1 MTSLCFALF
10 LAAVAGSLMAGIK
23 LFWPMLLGLV
33 LFFLLGLKRGF
44 SPKELTAMAW
54 RRGKKSLLVIQV
66 FLTIGMVTALWR
78 SSGTIAI
85 FLYYGLRSISPRLF
99 LLVAFLLSAFLSL
112 ALGTSN
118 GVCGTAGVV
127 LIILARSGGVD
138 PVLTAG
144 AVLSGAYFGDRCSP
158 MSSCATLVAACTDT
172 KLYANVREMLKTA
185 ALPTLLSILFYG
197 FLSFRNPITTVDE
210 AVLSALKTNFSLRP
224 LVLVPAALMLV
235 LPLMRVPVKWAMTA
249 STVIAFLL
257 TVFLQG
263 MPAAETLRTAV
274 FGYAPTQP
282 ELARIL
288 TGGGLLA
295 MVHTC
300 LVVFV
305 TGLYAG
311 ILDETHTLDSAHH
324 LAERAAE
331 KLGLFPATCL
341 VSIAIAMV
349 FCNQSVT
356 VMMSEQL
363 MAESYRRRGASR
375 TELAMDIA
383 NSGVMLAGLIPWSIA
398 LTVPLSML
406 GVGVEAAPYAAL
418 LYFIPLCYL
427 FTKRF
432 FRAGQNRPIP
442 SERT

>member
-1 MTSLCFALF
+1 MTALCFAVF
-10 LAAVAGSLMAGIK
+10 LAAVAGSLVLSIQ
-23 LFWPMLLGLV
+23 LFWPLLLGLIR
-33 LFFLLGLKRGF
+33 FFLLGLKRGY
-44 SPKELTAMAW
+44 SPRELTAMAW
-54 RRGKKSLLVIQV
+54 RRGKKSLIVIQV

-85 FLYYGLRSISPRLF
+85 FLYYGLRSISPQLF
-99 LLVAFLLSAFLSL
+99 LLVAFLLSALLSL

-118 GVCGTAGVV
+118 GVAGTAGVV

-172 KLYANVREMLKTA
+172 KLYSNVREMLKTA
-185 ALPTLLSILFYG
+185 ALPTVLCILYYAILSV
-197 FLSFRNPITTVDE
+197 RNPITTVDE
-210 AVLSALKTNFSLRP
+210 AVLTALKTNFSLHP
-224 LVLVPAALMLV
+224 VVLVPAILMLV
-235 LPLMRVPVKWAMTA
+235 LPLMKVPVKWAMTV

-263 MPAAETLRTAV
+263 MPLGEAVRTAL
-274 FGYAPTQP
+274 FGYAPAQA

-288 TGGGLLA
+288 TGGGLVS
-295 MVHTC
+295 MINTC
-300 LVVFV
+300 LVVFI

-311 ILDETHTLDSAHH
+311 ILDETHILDAAHGW
-324 LAERAAE
+324 AEKLSE
-331 KLGLFPATCL
+331 KLGLFAATSI
-341 VSIAIAMV
+341 VSLAITMV

-356 VMMSEQL
+356 VMMDEQL
-363 MAESYRRRGASR
+363 MAESYRRRNASR

-383 NSGVMLAGLIPWSIA
+383 NSGVMLSGLIPWSIA
-398 LTVPLSML
+398 ITVPLSML
-406 GVGVEAAPYAAL
+406 GVGIEAIPYCAL
-418 LYFIPLCYL
+418 LYLIPLCYL

-432 FRAGQNRPIP
+432 FRPGQNRSIP
-442 SERT
+442 AERM

>member
-1 MTSLCFALF
+1 MTLLCFAVF
-10 LAAVAGSLMAGIK
+10 LAAVAGSLMTGIK
-23 LFWPMLLGLV
+23 LFWPLLLGLI
-33 LFFLLGLKRGF
+33 LFYLLGLKRGF
-44 SPKELTAMAW
+44 SPRELAAMAW
-54 RRGKKSLLVIQV
+54 RRGRKSLIVIQV

-85 FLYYGLRSISPRLF
+85 FLYYGLRAISPPWF
-99 LLVAFLLSAFLSL
+99 LLVAFLLSALLSL

-138 PVLTAG
+138 LALTAG

-185 ALPTLLSILFYG
+185 ALPTLLCVLFYG

-210 AVLSALKTNFSLRP
+210 AVLSALKTNFSLHP
-224 LVLVPAALMLV
+224 VVLLPAVVMLA
-235 LPLMRVPVKWAMTA
+235 LPLMRVPVKWAMVV
-249 STVIAFLL
+249 STVTAFIL
-257 TVFLQG
+257 TAFLQG
-263 MPAAETLRTAV
+263 MPLTETLRTAV
-274 FGYAPTQP
+274 FGFAPTQSD
-282 ELARIL
+282 LARIL
-288 TGGGLLA
+288 TGGGLVS
-295 MVHTC
+295 MIHTC

-311 ILDETHTLDSAHH
+311 ILDETHILDSVHH

-331 KLGLFPATCL
+331 RLGLFPATCL

-356 VMMSEQL
+356 VMMGEQL
-363 MAESYRRRGASR
+363 MAESYRKRGASR

-383 NSGVMLAGLIPWSIA
+383 NSGVMLSGLVPWSIA

-406 GVGVEAAPYAAL
+406 GVGIEAAPYAAL

>member
-1 MTSLCFALF
+1 M
-10 LAAVAGSLMAGIK
+10 LA
-23 LFWPMLLGLV
+23 
-33 LFFLLGLKRGF
+33 
-44 SPKELTAMAW
+44 
-54 RRGKKSLLVIQV
+54 
-66 FLTIGMVTALWR
+66 
-78 SSGTIAI
+78 
-85 FLYYGLRSISPRLF
+85 
-99 LLVAFLLSAFLSL
+99 
-112 ALGTSN
+112 
-118 GVCGTAGVV
+118 
-127 LIILARSGGVD
+127 
-138 PVLTAG
+138 
-144 AVLSGAYFGDRCSP
+144 
-158 MSSCATLVAACTDT
+158 
-172 KLYANVREMLKTA
+172 
-185 ALPTLLSILFYG
+185 
-197 FLSFRNPITTVDE
+197 
-210 AVLSALKTNFSLRP
+210 
-224 LVLVPAALMLV
+224 
-235 LPLMRVPVKWAMTA
+235 LPLMKVPVKWAMTV

-263 MPAAETLRTAV
+263 MPLTEAFRTAI

-311 ILDETHTLDSAHH
+311 ILDETHILDSAHS
-324 LAERAAE
+324 LAEKAAG

-383 NSGVMLAGLIPWSIA
+383 NSGVLIAGLVPWSIA
-398 LTVPLSML
+398 LTVPLAML
-406 GVGVEAAPYAAL
+406 GVGLEAVPYAAL
-418 LYFIPLCYL
+418 LYLIPLCYL
-427 FTKRF
+427 FTKPY
-432 FRAGQNRPIP
+432 FRAGQNTAPA
-442 SERT
+442 ERH